1 MLPISLNF
9 IHLDWGVPALHMQNR
24 KSLDKSSVLKDANRQ
39 FIKEK
44 KIKMVNKHMCEEQST
59 KM

>member
-1 MLPISLNF
+1 
-9 IHLDWGVPALHMQNR
+9 MQNR